1 MTPQQ
6 ALDLLDQVSSRLQAD
21 RQTHAA
27 CVQAVQT
34 LTKFIEAQSNRENQ
48 KEEK

>member
-1 MTPQQ
+1 MTPEQ

-27 CVQAVQT
+27 CVQAVQVLKKAIT
-34 LTKFIEAQSNRENQ
+34 LGGASDDNPDGK
-48 KEEK
+48 